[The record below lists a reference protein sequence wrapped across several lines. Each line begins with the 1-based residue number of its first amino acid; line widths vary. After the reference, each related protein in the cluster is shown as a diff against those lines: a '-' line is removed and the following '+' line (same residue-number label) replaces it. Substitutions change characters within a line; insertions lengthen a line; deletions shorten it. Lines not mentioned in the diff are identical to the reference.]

1 MTMRS
6 LLLLQV
12 TQAGTGYGF
21 CFVESVKTSMISG
34 LFTNNQSLF
43 QQGKTHQDYLDKKL
57 KRELLFVYASEKHI
71 LKTKI
76 KRITFFSRVP
86 CIES

>member
-21 CFVESVKTSMISG
+21 CLVESVKTSMISR

-43 QQGKTHQDYLDKKL
+43 QHGKKSGLHHKKL
-57 KRELLFVYASEKHI
+57 KE
-71 LKTKI
+71 
-76 KRITFFSRVP
+76 RITI
-86 CIES
+86 CLCK